1 MLHSPDFFMKN
12 RLIEL
17 LSDGLI
23 DLDSET
29 SPESA
34 AEHLIL
40 YLTEWRRWN
49 SKINLTAEHDELSVI
64 NKHIYESLQYARAL
78 SPTGSL
84 VDIGSG
90 AGFPGIPVKIIRPK
104 LETVLVESQ
113 RKRANFLKAVI
124 RSVELSNIQCV
135 HGRVTDFPE
144 LIEKYDFVML
154 RHVLEPHLSMQL
166 GAGLLSLGG
175 SLILQTSSGQSFPF
189 DFLAS
194 LRLSLVNEI
203 FFEESGS
210 LHSKIMVFKRNSS

>member
-1 MLHSPDFFMKN
+1 MKN

-17 LSDGLI
+17 LSDGSI
-23 DLDSET
+23 DLDSDT

-40 YLTEWRRWN
+40 YLTEWKRWN
-49 SKINLTAEHDELSVI
+49 AKINLTAERDELSVI
-64 NKHIYESLQYARAL
+64 NKHIYESLQYARVI

-104 LETVLVESQ
+104 LEIVLVESQ
-113 RKRANFLKAVI
+113 RKRANFLKAAI
-124 RSVELSNIQCV
+124 RSIKLSKMQCV

-144 LIEKYDFVML
+144 LIGKYNFVTL
-154 RHVLEPHLSMQL
+154 RHVLEPHLSLKL
-166 GAGLLSLGG
+166 GVGLLTLGG
-175 SLILQTSSGQSFPF
+175 SLILQTRCDLSFKF
-189 DFLAS
+189 NFLDS

-203 FFEESGS
+203 FFEGSGS